1 MSDAASA
8 SEPLR
13 RFLQVARSAGLRV
26 SAAEGIDAARAVELV
41 GFEDRTVLKDTLG
54 LVLAKTPDEK
64 TVYDETF
71 DLFFQRNE
79 FAAKGDDAENP
90 VPEADPVPGPSNG
103 IGGDG
108 MGGAGGESLGSLLA
122 SDDNAA
128 LATAMEQAA
137 RDAGIENIRFF
148 TQKNLY

>member
-1 MSDAASA
+1 MSDAAPA
-8 SEPLR
+8 SQPLR

-64 TVYDETF
+64 TLYDETF

-79 FAAKGDDAENP
+79 FDAKGDEAETL
-90 VPEADPVPGPSNG
+90 VPEPDEVTGPSNG

-108 MGGAGGESLGSLLA
+108 MGGTGGQSLGSLLA
-122 SDDNAA
+122 SDDRAA

-137 RDAGIENIRFF
+137 RETGIENIRFF
-148 TQKNLY
+148 TQ